1 MVTPVTH
8 IDIVISIA
16 MAFLPWK
23 FKEGGYQP
31 AEATKDEHRPGG
43 VGSLLTTIESLFGEP
58 GTHEPMN
65 IHAAYLYTCICLYIS
80 LLLLLLQMF

>member
-1 MVTPVTH
+1 
-8 IDIVISIA
+8 

-31 AEATKDEHRPGG
+31 AEATIDEHRPGSF
-43 VGSLLTTIESLFGEP
+43 GSLLTTIESLFGEP

-65 IHAAYLYTCICLYIS
+65 IHAAYLYTCIFITAAAATTIVLTHLGMTQTQQRI
-80 LLLLLLQMF
+80 LH